1 MVLEA
6 HLHLYVE
13 IATSSALRFQYDIE
27 QLTLAASVDEI
38 REGEYNVCQP
48 LMVLG

>member
-27 QLTLAASVDEI
+27 QLTLATPVDEI
-38 REGEYNVCQP
+38 REGECNVCQP